1 MDPVTQSALIAC
13 IGLVAGLIGGL
24 SGLGG
29 SVIMLPGLAILIGY
43 ADESHVEQ
51 HTYQAAAMAVNFL
64 VAVPAVWRHTNA
76 GVVSKAL
83 LLRLL
88 PPAVVCI
95 VIGVL
100 VSDQI
105 QGDAL
110 ITILA
115 AVIAVMVIAGE
126 ISGRMHH
133 KGDSSIDDN
142 VRIRK
147 ATPAIAG
154 TGIATGFLAG
164 LLGIGGGVIAVTSL
178 QVLGKIQIR
187 QAIAAS
193 TAVMCLTAPVGAIVK
208 MSTLEQHNQ
217 SAIDA
222 ITLVGLLGPAA
233 VIGSLTGS
241 WLVHKLPVKIVRPI
255 VSLVLLVAAA
265 KLGGLIG

>member
-1 MDPVTQSALIAC
+1 MDSVTQSALIAL
-13 IGLVAGLIGGL
+13 IGLIAGLVGGL
-24 SGLGG
+24 TGLGG
-29 SVIMLPGLAILIGY
+29 SIIILPGLAILVGY
-43 ADESHVEQ
+43 ANETHTEQ

-76 GVVSKAL
+76 GAVRKDL
-83 LLRLL
+83 LVLLL

-100 VSDQI
+100 VSDRI
-105 QGDAL
+105 QGDVL
-110 ITILA
+110 VKILA
-115 AVIAVMVIAGE
+115 VVIAVMVVSGE
-126 ISGRMHH
+126 ISNRLRTKEPSGL
-133 KGDSSIDDN
+133 DDTS
-142 VRIRK
+142 RIRR
-147 ATPAIAG
+147 ATPAIFG
-154 TGIATGFLAG
+154 TSVTTGFLAG
-164 LLGIGGGVIAVTSL
+164 LLGVGGGVTTVTGL
-178 QVLGKIQIR
+178 QVLGKIPIR

-193 TAVMCLTAPVGAIVK
+193 AALMCLTAPVGAIVK
-208 MSTLEQHNQ
+208 MSTLDQHNQ

-255 VSLVLLVAAA
+255 VSLVLLAAAA